1 MRHQPALITCLHSRP
16 CFWTL
21 GPRPL
26 SIVPT
31 ISVPFRYHTTIV
43 NSPIG
48 PRTHLASP
56 LLLPHCSP
64 LIPNRFS
71 YLSRYSSSI
80 VLCNSFVPHSDNVSH
95 STIVPSS
102 IYTLP
107 VASPG
112 PHLDLLVFGPRY
124 APVCIRYSL
133 LTLGLWAQSLT
144 FASVLT
150 AAALQHPQDLQ
161 VVASC
166 RVEP

>member
-1 MRHQPALITCLHSRP
+1 MLLDSGPQALIYCSNYLRSFPISYHP
-16 CFWTL
+16 CKFSHWATYAL
-21 GPRPL
+21 GIPIAIAPL
-26 SIVPT
+26 FSFDPQPV
-31 ISVPFRYHTTIV
+31 
-43 NSPIG
+43 
-48 PRTHLASP
+48 
-56 LLLPHCSP
+56 LL
-64 LIPNRFS
+64 
-71 YLSRYSSSI
+71 LSRYSSSI

-95 STIVPSS
+95 SAIVPSS

-124 APVCIRYSL
+124 APSCIRYSL